1 MNDEKTTRGP
11 GRPRVYDKPSQKI
24 DAFRKRLDSAG
35 FLRKEVLVRKEVWQE
50 IQTLSKLQG
59 VSVVDAASGLLEH
72 GLQTYLQQAN
82 ELQRSSEEGRQ
93 MSLIQSEMTES
104 IRQTVSGN
112 TASQDE
118 VGDNPIIRFLN
129 KRRESFNDDNN

>member
-1 MNDEKTTRGP
+1 MSDEKTTRGP

-35 FLRKEVLVRKEVWQE
+35 FLRKEVLVRKDVWQE

-72 GLQTYLQQAN
+72 GLQTYLQQAH
-82 ELQRSSEEGRQ
+82 ELQRSSQDRQ
-93 MSLIQSEMTES
+93 MSLIQSEMTAS
-104 IRQTVSGN
+104 SRQTVSEN
-112 TASQDE
+112 MAPQNE